1 MLAFFVRAFERP
13 RFSRTFTSSSF
24 HLRVSQVAA
33 RDLSLSFPLAALCL
47 SVLFDRFCRSSGF
60 ERGRRLVEN
69 NREWRSK
76 KLLYLYLG
84 HPFFCRFLLSSSAPT
99 ASLRFSFVS
108 SCVDSRCSR
117 ASPLFVLQLSR
128 EHLSIKSVCSL
139 VIDSLSRRSMQRFPR
154 RSVSLAP
161 FCS

>member
-1 MLAFFVRAFERP
+1 M
-13 RFSRTFTSSSF
+13 SS
-24 HLRVSQVAA
+24 
-33 RDLSLSFPLAALCL
+33 
-47 SVLFDRFCRSSGF
+47 
-60 ERGRRLVEN
+60 

-84 HPFFCRFLLSSSAPT
+84 HPFFLSLPLFFVGPDCLVAFQLCLELRGLSLQQGL
-99 ASLRFSFVS
+99 ASL
-108 SCVDSRCSR
+108 
-117 ASPLFVLQLSR
+117 VLQLPR